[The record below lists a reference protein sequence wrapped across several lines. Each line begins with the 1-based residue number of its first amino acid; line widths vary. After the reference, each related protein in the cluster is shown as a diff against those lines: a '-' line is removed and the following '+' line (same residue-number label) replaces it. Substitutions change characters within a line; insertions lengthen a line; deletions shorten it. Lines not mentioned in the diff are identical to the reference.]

1 MLESINIKLVAS
13 YDDTGIQITGLK
25 KINFIYGANG
35 CGKTTIS
42 NFLHNPVEGKFSN
55 CLVSWKNEQSLK
67 TLVYNKQFREL
78 NFGNG
83 KMNGVFTLGKATKE
97 EIEVIRLK
105 NEDLKAIKATGV
117 LKKETF
123 DKQVIA
129 KQDLE
134 TKFKDDTWVKVYKK
148 HEKDFKDAFAG
159 SQKSESFKNKLLQ
172 EYTDNKTDI
181 LTIEE
186 LKSKSKTILGEAP
199 QNIIPISTF
208 VFERI
213 TEIEKNLI
221 WEKIIVGK
229 ADVNIAK
236 LIQKLNIN
244 DWVNQGRDYIQE
256 DTTCPFCQQETITED
271 FKNQLEDYFDETYL
285 GDLATIKSLK
295 EEYNLLID
303 NLINE
308 LNTIETNQKDFSKS
322 KLNNDKYSAYL
333 KTLVSQVATNK
344 EFINNKAKEP
354 SRKVELTSL
363 KEQLD
368 LILQLITE
376 ANIAISAHNNIVTN
390 FTVEKNKLIRSIWRY
405 VIEEYKTDIDTFIKS
420 TDGIQKYID
429 RLKVE
434 VETKREEHKTLNA
447 EIRTLSKQ
455 VTSIQP
461 TIDEIN
467 TTLNSYGFHN
477 FEIVPSTE
485 NGFYQIQRE
494 DGTIAE
500 STLSEGEITFITFL
514 YYLQLGKGG
523 SSEDDVN
530 IERILVIDD
539 PISSLD
545 SNVLFLVST
554 LIKEIIKEVRADI
567 GNIRQIILLT
577 HNVYFHKEVSF
588 IDNTSRKGEKP
599 NFWILR
605 KNHKNSSIHAY
616 LEKNPIQSSYEL
628 LWREI
633 KEWEKNSGIT
643 IQNTMRRI
651 IENYFSILGN
661 RRDDFLI
668 GQFTSKEEKEIC
680 RSLMSWTNE
689 GSHTMPDD
697 IFIESPDGTITKYLK
712 VFKEIFQHTENA
724 GHYNMM
730 MEISEEEFAITENEK
745 IEI

>member
-1 MLESINIKLVAS
+1 MLDSINIKTVAS
-13 YDDTGIQITGLK
+13 YDDAGIQINGLK

-42 NFLHNPVEGKFSN
+42 NFLHNGIDLKFGS
-55 CLVSWKNEQSLK
+55 CIASWKNALPLK

-83 KMNGVFTLGKATKE
+83 KMNGVFTLGEATTE

-105 NEDLKAIKATGV
+105 TLELKEIKSIGV
-117 LKKETF
+117 LKKETY

-129 KQDLE
+129 KQNLDD
-134 TKFKDDTWVKVYKK
+134 KFKEDTWLKVYKK
-148 HEKDFKDAFAG
+148 YENVFKEAFAG
-159 SQKSESFKNKLLQ
+159 SLNKESFKNKLLQ
-172 EYTDNKTDI
+172 EYATNTS
-181 LTIEE
+181 LPQTYPE
-186 LKSKSKTILGEAP
+186 LKEKAKTIFGEVP
-199 QNIIPISTF
+199 VNIALINLITF
-208 VFERI
+208 DRI
-213 TEIEKNLI
+213 VEIENDSI
-221 WEKIIVGK
+221 WKKIIVGK

-236 LIQKLNIN
+236 LIQKLNLN
-244 DWVNQGRDYIQE
+244 DWVNQGRNYLQD
-256 DTTCPFCQQETITED
+256 DSTCPFCQQETITED
-271 FKNQLEDYFDETYL
+271 FKQQLEDYFDETYL
-285 GDLATIKSLK
+285 GDLNSIKSLK
-295 EEYNLLID
+295 EEYNLLVD

-308 LNTIETNQKDFSKS
+308 LNNIENNQKIFAKS
-322 KLNNDKYSAYL
+322 KLNNDKFSAYL
-333 KTLVSQVATNK
+333 KTLISQATTNK
-344 EFINNKAKEP
+344 EFLNNKAKEP
-354 SRKVELTSL
+354 SRTFDLVSL

-368 LILQLITE
+368 LILELITL
-376 ANIAISAHNNIVTN
+376 ANKAISEHNTIVIN
-390 FTVEKNKLIRSIWRY
+390 FTFEKNNLTKSIWRY
-405 VIEEYKTDIDTFIKS
+405 VADEYKTDINSFIKS
-420 TDGIQKYID
+420 ADGIQKYID
-429 RLKVE
+429 KLKVE
-434 VETKREEHKTLNA
+434 VDEKRTEHKNLND
-447 EIRTLSKQ
+447 EIKALSKA

-467 TTLNSYGFHN
+467 TTLKSYGFLN

-485 NGFYQIQRE
+485 TGFYQIQRE

-514 YYLQLGKGG
+514 YYLQLAKGG

-554 LIKEIIKEVRADI
+554 LIKEIIKEVRVDT

-588 IDNTSRKGEKP
+588 IDNVSRRGEKP
-599 NFWILR
+599 CFWILR
-605 KNHKNSSIHAY
+605 KNHKHSSIQPY
-616 LEKNPIQSSYEL
+616 LEQNPIQSSYEL

-633 KEWEKNSGIT
+633 KEWEQNSGIT

-668 GQFTSKEEKEIC
+668 NKFSSREEKEIC
-680 RSLMSWTNE
+680 RSLLSWTNE

-697 IFIESPDGTITKYLK
+697 LYIEAPDGTITKYLK
-712 VFKEIFQHTENA
+712 VFEEIFKHTENA

-730 MEISEEEFAITENEK
+730 MEINETLEEAVA
-745 IEI
+745 